1 MVNREIIGTGLV
13 MNYHAL
19 SPRKYKRSVVAG
31 FVYRIH
37 RACSS
42 WKDFHLSLEKAKIV
56 LERNQYPPDFYE
68 PIMKGA
74 LENILDVE
82 ENKEE
87 ENTACNSE
95 KRSEENEAE
104 EKVKK
109 HLTFIEYRGKV
120 TDDFCRALKKIEAPC
135 QPVLTLRKLKTV
147 MPSLK
152 PSVDHRVRSH
162 VVYRIKCPRCNSCYI
177 GATCRCIDVRFK
189 EHMKGEAP
197 VYKHLKKCRAETRIT
212 VEQMEVLAST
222 TRSEKYLFTLEALWQ
237 KEERPGI
244 NTKDEYKRHEL
255 TVMW

>member
-1 MVNREIIGTGLV
+1 M
-13 MNYHAL
+13 
-19 SPRKYKRSVVAG
+19 
-31 FVYRIH
+31 YRIH
-37 RACSS
+37 KACSS
-42 WKDFHLSLEKAKIV
+42 WKDFHLSLEKAKCV

-68 PIMKGA
+68 PIMKRA

-152 PSVDHRVRSH
+152 PSVDHC
-162 VVYRIKCPRCNSCYI
+162 VVYRIKCPRCSSCYI
-177 GATCRCIDVRFK
+177 GATCQCIDVCFK
-189 EHMKGEAP
+189 EHMGPDAL
-197 VYKHLKKCRAETRIT
+197 VCKHLKKCRALGKIT
-212 VEQMEVLAST
+212 VEQMEILAST
-222 TRSEKYLFTLEALWQ
+222 TRSTKYLFTLEALWQ
-237 KEERPGI
+237 KEERPSI